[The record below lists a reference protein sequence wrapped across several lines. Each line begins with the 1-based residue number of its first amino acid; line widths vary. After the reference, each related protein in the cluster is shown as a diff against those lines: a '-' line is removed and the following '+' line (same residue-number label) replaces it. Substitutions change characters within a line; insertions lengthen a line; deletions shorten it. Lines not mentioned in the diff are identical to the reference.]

1 MNHILLLGF
10 SDDAAADIRIQL
22 GSAAPDT
29 AIENMMRFDPGR
41 LELDAD
47 TLVFLLDSPIAM
59 GQVLQLFKGTP
70 SANIVVLSMH
80 ADRERASGL
89 MGAGVMD
96 YRVMPCPDEV
106 FGIYIRKTGHLAEL
120 SRQSCHHRQN
130 NDIFITQDVETR
142 RLLDRLALIAP
153 SRASVLILG
162 ASGTGKEILARF
174 IHQCSDRRKN
184 AFVAINCAAIP
195 EGILESELF
204 GHEKGAFT
212 GAACARTGKFE
223 LAHGGTLLLDE
234 ITEMPPLL
242 QAKLLRVLQEG
253 EVDRLGG
260 KSPVKIDVRVVATS
274 NRDIAPAIKC
284 GALREDLY
292 YRLNTV
298 SVRLSPLR
306 MRPDDIGPLATH
318 FLNHFASLY
327 EKDPPTITSTCME
340 QMKTYAW
347 PGNARELENCM
358 HRAFL
363 MCMDGKLRPEH
374 LELENMPGGI
384 QETVMDLH
392 EDTMTI
398 RAGMS
403 IRDMERALIRQ
414 TVTHVRG
421 NRGEAAKLL
430 GISIRTLRNKLHDM
444 DAGTAFARTEPMQP
458 DAQPNPQPSHAGAL
472 S

>member
-1 MNHILLLGF
+1 MNRILLLGF
-10 SDDAAADIRIQL
+10 SDDTAADIRIQL
-22 GSAAPDT
+22 GYAAPDT
-29 AIENMMRFDPGR
+29 VIENMAYFDPDQ
-41 LELDAD
+41 LKLDSD
-47 TLVFLLDSPIAM
+47 TLVFLLDSLVAV
-59 GQVLQLFKGTP
+59 GQVHQLFKMAP
-70 SANIVVLSMH
+70 AANIVVLSMH
-80 ADRERASGL
+80 ADSERASEL

-106 FGIYIRKTGHLAEL
+106 FGIYVRKTGHLSEL
-120 SRQSCHHRQN
+120 SRQSCQHRQN
-130 NDIFITQDVETR
+130 NDLFITQDVETR

-162 ASGTGKEILARF
+162 ASGTGKEMLARF

-195 EGILESELF
+195 EGIMESELF

-212 GAACARTGKFE
+212 GATSARPGKFE

-234 ITEMPPLL
+234 ITEMPLLL

-260 KSPVKIDVRVVATS
+260 KGPVKIDVRVVSTS
-274 NRDIAPAIKC
+274 NRDITTAIKS
-284 GALREDLY
+284 GNLREDLY

-298 SVRLSPLR
+298 SVRLSPLH
-306 MRPDDIGPLATH
+306 MRPDDIEPLANH
-318 FLNHFASLY
+318 FLKHFADIY
-327 EKDPPTITSTCME
+327 EKNPPAITPACLKRM
-340 QMKTYAW
+340 QAYAW

-363 MCMDGKLRPEH
+363 MCTNEKIQAEH
-374 LELENMPGGI
+374 LDLENMPGSMREMAVGH
-384 QETVMDLH
+384 H
-392 EDTMTI
+392 EDAAMI
-398 RAGMS
+398 QAGMS

-414 TVTHVRG
+414 TVTHVKG
-421 NRGEAAKLL
+421 NRSEAAKLL

-444 DAGTAFARTEPMQP
+444 DAGTTFAGTEPMQSRE
-458 DAQPNPQPSHAGAL
+458 ATL
-472 S
+472 

>member
-1 MNHILLLGF
+1 MNRILLLGF
-10 SDDAAADIRIQL
+10 TEAIAADIRIQL
-22 GSAAPDT
+22 GYAAPDT
-29 AIENMMRFDPGR
+29 AIENLEHFDPEQ
-41 LELDAD
+41 LTIDSD
-47 TLVFLLDSPIAM
+47 TLVFLLDSVVAV
-59 GQVLQLFKGTP
+59 GQVQQLFKLVP

-80 ADRERASGL
+80 ADSDRASDL

-120 SRQSCHHRQN
+120 SKQSDQHRQN
-130 NDIFITQDVETR
+130 NDSFITKDIETR

-162 ASGTGKEILARF
+162 ASGTGKEMLAHF
-174 IHQCSDRRKN
+174 IHQCSDRKDN

-204 GHEKGAFT
+204 GYEKGAFT
-212 GAACARTGKFE
+212 GATSARPGKFE
-223 LAHGGTLLLDE
+223 LAHGGTILLDE
-234 ITEMPPLL
+234 ITEMPLLL

-260 KSPVKIDVRVVATS
+260 KGPVKIDVRVVSTS
-274 NRDIAPAIKC
+274 NRDIASAINS
-284 GALREDLY
+284 GNLREDLY

-306 MRPDDIGPLATH
+306 MRPDDIEPLAMH
-318 FLNHFASLY
+318 FLHNFAAVY
-327 EKDPPTITSTCME
+327 EKDIPSIAPACLKRM
-340 QMKTYAW
+340 QAYDW

-358 HRAFL
+358 HRSFL
-363 MCMDGKLRPEH
+363 MCANKQIQIEH
-374 LELENMPGGI
+374 LDLENMPGNI
-384 QETVMDLH
+384 RETSVQHADNTDM
-392 EDTMTI
+392 I
-398 RAGMS
+398 KAGMS

-421 NRGEAAKLL
+421 NRSEAAKLL
-430 GISIRTLRNKLHDM
+430 GISIRTLRNKLNDM
-444 DAGTAFARTEPMQP
+444 DAGTTFAET
-458 DAQPNPQPSHAGAL
+458 SL
-472 S
+472 